1 MEKQDWLDIVKKIAD
16 IMGEKDWLDIADIV
30 IIPMILALLALLWPA
45 IQNWHRRRIFTK
57 LIIRELSEISPYPKK
72 PDPNNDKLS
81 DWSSHC
87 QKKFIHKEIFDNP
100 NENRDFILS
109 LDPDL
114 VYYISQL
121 WGSLKNKNASQWCYS
136 LQELTLFI
144 EYYHPIALKD
154 FEFGKRFPFLKF
166 DKRFPFIKTKNYSEK
181 YKEDIREIYIKW
193 VCFLNDPRSLYQD
206 NNDNTEE
213 EIKLYINTRHREG
226 LERTKIKRL
235 NNKLRKEKQKI
246 IKECDN
252 SS

>member
-1 MEKQDWLDIVKKIAD
+1 MEK
-16 IMGEKDWLDIADIV
+16 KDLLDIADIV
-30 IIPMILALLALLWPA
+30 IIPIILALLALFWPA

-57 LIIRELSEISPYPKK
+57 LIIRELSEISPYPED

-81 DWSSHC
+81 DWSSYC

-121 WGSLKNKNASQWCYS
+121 WDSLENNNPSQWCYS
-136 LQELTLFI
+136 LQEVTLFI

-166 DKRFPFIKTKNYSEK
+166 DKRFPFIKTNNYSEK
-181 YKEDIREIYIKW
+181 YKKDIRKRYIDW
-193 VCFLNDPRSLYQD
+193 VCFLNDYRNLYLD
-206 NNDNTEE
+206 NNYNTEK
-213 EIKLYINTRHREG
+213 EIELYINTINREE
-226 LERTKIKRL
+226 LEKTKIKRL

-246 IKECDN
+246 IKGRVN